1 LGRVTAM
8 IKRPG
13 AGHGQV
19 AVTFEVDP
27 AVGANRAYVCGDFNS
42 WSQDSHPMD
51 HNGDGGFTL
60 TVTLD
65 AGQAYRFRY
74 FLDGERWEN
83 DWAADDYVPNEFGS
97 HDSVIDL
104 THLTGDQP
112 PPVQAAPA
120 AAAKKADAPP
130 PKKAAAAPKKAAAK
144 KAAPPA
150 KKAGAKK
157 AGPKKAPPEGKPN
170 TP

>member
-1 LGRVTAM
+1 M

-13 AGHGQV
+13 AEHGQV

-27 AVGANRAYVCGDFNS
+27 AVGAERAYVCGEFNS
-42 WSQDSHPMD
+42 WSQDSHAM
-51 HNGDGGFTL
+51 HRNGDGGFTL
-60 TVTLD
+60 TVNLA

-74 FLDGERWEN
+74 YLDGERWEN

-104 THLTGDQP
+104 THMTGEEP
-112 PPVQAAPA
+112 PPA
-120 AAAKKADAPP
+120 
-130 PKKAAAAPKKAAAK
+130 KKAAAK
-144 KAAPPA
+144 KVAAPKKAPAKKATA

-157 AGPKKAPPEGKPN
+157 ASPKKAPPPPESNGDSA
-170 TP
+170 

>member
-1 LGRVTAM
+1 M

-27 AVGANRAYVCGDFNS
+27 AVGADRAYVCGDFND
-42 WSQDSHPMD
+42 WSQESHAMQR
-51 HNGDGGFTL
+51 NGDGGFTL
-60 TVTLD
+60 TVQLD

-83 DWAADDYVPNEFGS
+83 DWAADDYIPNEFGS

-104 THLTGDQP
+104 THVTGDEP
-112 PPVQAAPA
+112 PPVKQ
-120 AAAKKADAPP
+120 AAAKKAPA
-130 PKKAAAAPKKAAAK
+130 PKKAAPKKAAAK
-144 KAAPPA
+144 KAGA

-157 AGPKKAPPEGKPN
+157 AAPPNGD

>member
-1 LGRVTAM
+1 M

-13 AGHGQV
+13 ARHGKV

-27 AVGANRAYVCGDFNS
+27 AVGAHRAFVCGEFND
-42 WSQDSHPMD
+42 WSQESHAMNR
-51 HNGDGGFTL
+51 NGEGGFNL
-60 TVTLD
+60 TVELP
-65 AGQAYRFRY
+65 AGRAYRFRY

-104 THLTGDQP
+104 SHVSGEEP
-112 PPVQAAPA
+112 PPVKRAEPA
-120 AAAKKADAPP
+120 TNAAKKD
-130 PKKAAAAPKKAAAK
+130 APKKAAAK
-144 KAAPPA
+144 KAGA

-157 AGPKKAPPEGKPN
+157 AAAKKASPPPSDD
-170 TP
+170 PDSPPR